1 LSINQAPLTHKRP
14 LSAPVAKAEKKVKS
28 QPVDPPLSAHD
39 KAGKRSL
46 IFHQKSLLPK
56 NAVSLRT
63 RSHLQLWAQL
73 VLTLLHQFLLCSSR
87 SRGIVCHFRSSNCL
101 ETGNTLCL
109 MQSLSVP
116 LWPRFLRV
124 HRLDPDG
131 RQVRVLD
138 PKIAHVKSGAQY
150 FFQYFASS
158 PLEVKPSCV
167 EVGDDEDSDTSKNSM
182 VGADAEEDQETSAHP
197 QVPKASAQPPVINKF
212 PCVAC
217 GTNVPCLS
225 RELDLPCWR
234 CFNLGIEC
242 NLDPTPLKSSPTV
255 RSVEVGV
262 HGWKVNELSFDR
274 GGKLRLGVV
283 FAADGRQPPKPVAG
297 GSATPTG
304 GSSDVYM

>member
-1 LSINQAPLTHKRP
+1 
-14 LSAPVAKAEKKVKS
+14 
-28 QPVDPPLSAHD
+28 
-39 KAGKRSL
+39 
-46 IFHQKSLLPK
+46 
-56 NAVSLRT
+56 
-63 RSHLQLWAQL
+63 
-73 VLTLLHQFLLCSSR
+73 
-87 SRGIVCHFRSSNCL
+87 
-101 ETGNTLCL
+101 

-225 RELDLPCWR
+225 RESDKQELKVIEREKTECHPSGMKKVSNAL
-234 CFNLGIEC
+234 NL
-242 NLDPTPLKSSPTV
+242 
-255 RSVEVGV
+255 
-262 HGWKVNELSFDR
+262 H
-274 GGKLRLGVV
+274 
-283 FAADGRQPPKPVAG
+283 
-297 GSATPTG
+297 
-304 GSSDVYM
+304 VYIG